1 MAQLPETIRNLI
13 YEFNKLPGI
22 GPKTSEK
29 FVYFLLNQPREEIDN
44 FVRAL
49 NDLKEQIQ
57 VCTTC
62 YNFSEKSPCAVCG
75 DPKRNKSVLC
85 IVSESGDQA
94 AIEKTGQ
101 FNGLYHILGGAINQI
116 EGVGPDQLKI
126 KELLNRIAAENIQEI
141 ILATNP
147 DMEGETTAIYIAK
160 QLGPAD
166 VKVTRLAKGLPTG
179 ADLEYADEMTL
190 TDALKGRREV

>member
-13 YEFNKLPGI
+13 HEFNKLPGI

-29 FVYFLLNQPREEIDN
+29 FVYFLLNQPKEEIDN

-49 NDLKEQIQ
+49 NELKDGIQ
-57 VCTTC
+57 VCATC
-62 YNFSEKSPCAVCG
+62 HNFSEKSPCAICA
-75 DPKRNKSVLC
+75 DPKRDRSVLC
-85 IVSESGDQA
+85 VVSESGDQA

-101 FNGLYHILGGAINQI
+101 FNGLYHVLGGAINQI
-116 EGVGPDQLKI
+116 EGIAPEQLKI
-126 KELLNRIAAENIQEI
+126 RELLDRAGKDGVKEV
-141 ILATNP
+141 ILATDPN
-147 DMEGETTAIYIAK
+147 MEGETTAIYMAK
-160 QLGPAD
+160 QLEPVD
-166 VKVTRLAKGLPTG
+166 VKVTRLARGLPTG

>member
-1 MAQLPETIRNLI
+1 MAILPETIRNLI

-29 FVYFLLNQPREEIDN
+29 FVYFLLNQPEGEIDN

-49 NDLKEQIQ
+49 NDLKEEIQ
-57 VCTTC
+57 VCKIC
-62 YNFSEKSPCAVCG
+62 NNFSEKSPCVLCA
-75 DPKRNKSVLC
+75 DPKRDKTSICV
-85 IVSESGDQA
+85 VSESADQA
-94 AIEKTGQ
+94 VLEKTGQ
-101 FNGLYHILGGAINQI
+101 FNGLYFILGGAINQI
-116 EGVGPDQLKI
+116 EGIGPDQLKI
-126 KELLNRIAAENIQEI
+126 KELLNRISSNDIKEV
-141 ILATNP
+141 ILCTNP

-160 QLGPAD
+160 QLAPTN

-179 ADLEYADEMTL
+179 ANLEYADEMTL